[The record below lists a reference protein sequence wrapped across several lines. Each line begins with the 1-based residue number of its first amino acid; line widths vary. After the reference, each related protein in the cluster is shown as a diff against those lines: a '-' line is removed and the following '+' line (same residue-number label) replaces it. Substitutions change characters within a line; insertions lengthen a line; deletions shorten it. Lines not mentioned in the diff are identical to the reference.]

1 MLNLN
6 AQLKTSTNI
15 LLFNNN
21 ELIKKSQDEHIY
33 NYKNKKKSNN
43 AFSPNIIKISS
54 LNHYKESIDPLINDE
69 NSDFSPLIYS
79 QTIKNMISLEER
91 EEDENENR
99 INIKKREGN
108 NNSISKFIVKKINKK
123 QIFKVKK
130 ILKLGR
136 IKKNS
141 NKKGKHDK
149 FQKDNVIRRFK
160 VFLMR
165 NIYNYINDS
174 FIMNTN
180 KDKNNKI
187 IFLQRISSFNSKS
200 ISKKDNIRWLNSK
213 IKDVYSEHL
222 KKFICFDLDHNKKL
236 INKVIQEGKE
246 KKIIYIL
253 NKTINEMWF
262 AYINDD
268 KTNEFKGFETIKHDI
283 KKLRKIGETEAYI
296 DLYIKIANDFEN
308 IFNEIT
314 PRNSRKKNN
323 YLNG

>member
-1 MLNLN
+1 MLNHN
-6 AQLKTSTNI
+6 AQIKTKTN
-15 LLFNNN
+15 LLFFNNN
-21 ELIKKSQDEHIY
+21 ELSKKKQVEDIY
-33 NYKNKKKSNN
+33 NYKNKKESNN
-43 AFSPNIIKISS
+43 AFSPNIIEISS
-54 LNHYKESIDPLINDE
+54 LNQYKESIDPLVSDD
-69 NSDFSPLIYS
+69 NSDFSPLIYGS
-79 QTIKNMISLEER
+79 TIKNMISLEER
-91 EEDENENR
+91 EEDENENT
-99 INIKKREGN
+99 NNMKKRVDN

-141 NKKGKHDK
+141 HKKGKHDK

-213 IKDVYSEHL
+213 IKDVFSEHL

-246 KKIIYIL
+246 KNTINIL
-253 NKTINEMWF
+253 NKTIKEMWF

-268 KTNEFKGFETIKHDI
+268 KNNDFKGFETIKHDI

-314 PRNSRKKNN
+314 PRISRKKNN

>member
-1 MLNLN
+1 MLNHN
-6 AQLKTSTNI
+6 AQIKTKTN
-15 LLFNNN
+15 LLFFNNN
-21 ELIKKSQDEHIY
+21 EFSKKKQVEDIY
-33 NYKNKKKSNN
+33 NYKNKKESNN
-43 AFSPNIIKISS
+43 AFSPNIIEISS
-54 LNHYKESIDPLINDE
+54 LNQYKESIDPLVSDD
-69 NSDFSPLIYS
+69 NSDFSPLIYGS
-79 QTIKNMISLEER
+79 TIKNMISLEER
-91 EEDENENR
+91 EEDENENT
-99 INIKKREGN
+99 NNMKKRVDN

-187 IFLQRISSFNSKS
+187 IFLQRISLFNSKS
-200 ISKKDNIRWLNSK
+200 ISKKDNIKWINSK
-213 IKDVYSEHL
+213 IKDIFSEHL
-222 KKFICFDLDHNKKL
+222 KKFICFDLDYNKKL

-283 KKLRKIGETEAYI
+283 KKLRKTGETEAYI
-296 DLYIKIANDFEN
+296 DLYVKMILT
-308 IFNEIT
+308 IFLM
-314 PRNSRKKNN
+314 R
-323 YLNG
+323 

>member
-1 MLNLN
+1 
-6 AQLKTSTNI
+6 
-15 LLFNNN
+15 
-21 ELIKKSQDEHIY
+21 
-33 NYKNKKKSNN
+33 
-43 AFSPNIIKISS
+43 
-54 LNHYKESIDPLINDE
+54 
-69 NSDFSPLIYS
+69 
-79 QTIKNMISLEER
+79 MISLEER

-123 QIFKVKK
+123 QIFIVKK

-141 NKKGKHDK
+141 NKKGKYDK

-165 NIYNYINDS
+165 NIYNYINDDS

-187 IFLQRISSFNSKS
+187 IFLQRISLFNSKS
-200 ISKKDNIRWLNSK
+200 ISKKDNIKWLNSK
-213 IKDVYSEHL
+213 IKDIFSEHL
-222 KKFICFDLDHNKKL
+222 KKFICFDLDYNKKL

-283 KKLRKIGETEAYI
+283 KKLRKTGETEAYI
-296 DLYIKIANDFEN
+296 DLYVKMILT
-308 IFNEIT
+308 IFLM
-314 PRNSRKKNN
+314 R
-323 YLNG
+323 